1 MKPQQRKDYV
11 RNARS
16 KRPTGCGWCG
26 GEIEPYR
33 LPVTHASYCSDAC
46 VQADNEGLDDVP
58 PVVPC
63 GDPRGMSEEAKSRAI
78 ARMNASYNEWAA
90 GRRTP

>member
-1 MKPQQRKDYV
+1 VTAPPRRKDYV
-11 RNARS
+11 RNAKS

-26 GEIEPYR
+26 TPVPP
-33 LPVTHASYCSDAC
+33 PVTSASYCSDAC
-46 VQADNEGLDDVP
+46 VQADHEGMDDVP

-78 ARMNASYNEWAA
+78 ERMNASHNEWVA